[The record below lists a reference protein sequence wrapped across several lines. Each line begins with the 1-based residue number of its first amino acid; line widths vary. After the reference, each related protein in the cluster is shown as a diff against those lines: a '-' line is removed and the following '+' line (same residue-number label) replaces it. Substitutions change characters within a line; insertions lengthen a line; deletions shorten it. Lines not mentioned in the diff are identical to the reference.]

1 MTEIEAKFSVPDDT
15 LFSKYSQC
23 DRIGE
28 FFLGGVV
35 INYVVDNY
43 LDTIDDDIWNAGYKM
58 RVRDS
63 EGHNYIT
70 IKSAISTHSR
80 FSIRGEIEFELHCDP
95 DNIHQW
101 NNQHAVD
108 LIDPIVKG
116 KPLSVKVELKQ
127 RRSLRNVFLDGC
139 CIGLLSLDE
148 VVVYYDDK
156 ELDDFRVLEVEI
168 CSADQLFA
176 LDKMSSYLVSDGL
189 LIQDVAKINRAMKAV
204 DKFRQ
209 GINKNVA

>member
-1 MTEIEAKFSVPDDT
+1 VMEIEAKFSVPDDT
-15 LFSKYSQC
+15 LFSKYSKC

-28 FFLGGVV
+28 FLLGGIVV
-35 INYVVDNY
+35 NYVVDNY
-43 LDTIDDDIWNAGYKM
+43 LDTIDDDIWKSGYKM
-58 RVRDS
+58 RVRES

-95 DNIHQW
+95 DNINQW

-108 LIDPIVKG
+108 LIDPIVKS

-139 CIGLLSLDE
+139 CIGVLSLDE

-176 LDKMSSYLVSDGL
+176 LDKMSSHLVSDGL
-189 LIQDVAKINRAMKAV
+189 LIQDVAKLSRAVQAV
-204 DKFRQ
+204 DKFKQ
-209 GINKNVA
+209 GINNNVA